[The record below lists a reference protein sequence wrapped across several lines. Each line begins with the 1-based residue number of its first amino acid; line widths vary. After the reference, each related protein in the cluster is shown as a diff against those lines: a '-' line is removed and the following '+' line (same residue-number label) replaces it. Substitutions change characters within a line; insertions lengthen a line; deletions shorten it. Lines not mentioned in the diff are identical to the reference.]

1 MSMSPLIRL
10 ALAAGLA
17 VAAAPAV
24 PAPTL
29 AQCIVDPGR
38 IGSPCAGGIGSP
50 PLVGGRPPAPLEI
63 TPPGQVGA
71 PQLARPPRLEVPRPR
86 RAESLDRRV
95 PGTPLLPLPSAG
107 MAQRCVT
114 MYGSC
119 PIPGGAIPSTAC
131 TCEGGTTGSAR

>member
-24 PAPTL
+24 PAPTM
-29 AQCIVDPGR
+29 AQCIVNPGQ

-50 PLVGGRPPAPLEI
+50 AITRGQRPAPLEI
-63 TPPGQVGA
+63 TPPGQTRA
-71 PQLARPPRLEVPRPR
+71 PQLAPFRAQPVPAPRQ
-86 RAESLDRRV
+86 AESLSRKA
-95 PGTPLLPLPSAG
+95 PSNPLLPLPSAG

-131 TCEGGTTGSAR
+131 TCEGGTTGTAR